1 MMNGFDHDDDF
12 QTLLSNAIFGVDS
25 LRHMQYQRKDGEGNV
40 LVPINAPKHAR
51 PRPTVSL
58 ITRG

>member
-1 MMNGFDHDDDF
+1 MLNSFDDDDDF
-12 QTLLSNAIFGVDS
+12 QTLLSNTISGVDS
-25 LRHMQYQRKDGEGNV
+25 LRHMQYQRKDGKENV

-51 PRPTVSL
+51 PRPMVSL